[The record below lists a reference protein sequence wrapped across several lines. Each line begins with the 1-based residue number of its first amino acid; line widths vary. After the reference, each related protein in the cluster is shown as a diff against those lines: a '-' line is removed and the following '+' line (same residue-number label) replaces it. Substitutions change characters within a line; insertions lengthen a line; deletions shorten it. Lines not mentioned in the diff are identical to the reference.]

1 MLCPTGCKNIA
12 LPARHLEEEA
22 TKRKVAR
29 AFLPPPPSS
38 ECGPYLNS
46 PPNPVRFSPPEELWT
61 PLFAL
66 HDPIEE
72 KLTRELGK
80 GSFPFRL
87 SSSSISRAPPR
98 LVRFRWRLLELFCLL
113 CLCAALLYPQRVE
126 TSFSTPIGTIAFLI
140 LRDKKGGGR
149 GGKPGWTRAL
159 SFPSSPPCS
168 LLCFSKQHR

>member
-66 HDPIEE
+66 HDPIRG
-72 KLTRELGK
+72 KADKGAGK
-80 GSFPFRL
+80 GLVSFSAELILDF
-87 SSSSISRAPPR
+87 SSSSSPRSISMETARALLPPLPLR
-98 LVRFRWRLLELFCLL
+98 GSALPPASRDVFLDPDWDDRLLDLE
-113 CLCAALLYPQRVE
+113 R
-126 TSFSTPIGTIAFLI
+126 
-140 LRDKKGGGR
+140 
-149 GGKPGWTRAL
+149 
-159 SFPSSPPCS
+159 
-168 LLCFSKQHR
+168 